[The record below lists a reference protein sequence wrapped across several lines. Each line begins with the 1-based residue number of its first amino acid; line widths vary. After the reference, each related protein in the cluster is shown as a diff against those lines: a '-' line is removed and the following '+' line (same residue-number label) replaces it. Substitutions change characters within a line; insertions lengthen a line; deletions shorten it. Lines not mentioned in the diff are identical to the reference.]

1 MKTLTTMA
9 LVLGIALGIASPVSA
24 HPIWAFCAEFGF
36 DASDTDLEECET
48 RFGFV
53 NLANHDAPTRLVH
66 RCDDL
71 GDGSA
76 ILTWH
81 YLGVPSDDRAPG
93 LDNYYIRVVIDDG
106 PDAGRVLY
114 ELSGAEDNAT
124 GTDYAVGVPTDVGIY
139 MQVINAADG
148 FWFEFDRVIMCL
160 SDATRDA
167 MATETETTTETA
179 PTPVT
184 LPYTGTDGFGLVP
197 MALVLVVAGGWV
209 LGLLRRK
216 NR

>member
-1 MKTLTTMA
+1 MIRRATTIVLA
-9 LVLGIALGIASPVSA
+9 LGIALGIALPASA
-24 HPIWAFCAEFGF
+24 HPIWAYCAEFGF
-36 DASDTDLEECET
+36 DASDADLERCADLL
-48 RFGFV
+48 GWV
-53 NLANHDAPTRLVH
+53 NVVNHDDDTRLIY

-81 YLGVPSDDRAPG
+81 YLGVPSDSERGGSDH
-93 LDNYYIRVVIDDG
+93 YYVRVVIDDE

-114 ELSGAEDNAT
+114 ELAGAEDNAW

-160 SDATRDA
+160 SDAARDA
-167 MATETETTTETA
+167 MATETETETTTETLSE
-179 PTPVT
+179 
-184 LPYTGTDGFGLVP
+184 LPYTGLGDWLLPVAVAFV
-197 MALVLVVAGGWV
+197 ALGAFLTR
-209 LGLLRRK
+209 LGSHWRK
-216 NR
+216 